1 MTLESGR
8 LYRAKTVLG
17 TQITFTVIEAGE
29 QTWAQVQ
36 LDEAGLVE
44 PSVWLN
50 TGLLLW
56 ISSEPRCTDAISK
69 ATAEVIDALEDSVAV
84 PLRSTLVL
92 TEPRG

>member
-17 TQITFTVIEAGE
+17 TQITFIVMDAEEEI
-29 QTWAQVQ
+29 WVQVQ

-44 PSVWLN
+44 PNVWLN

-56 ISSEPRCTDAISK
+56 ISSEPRRTDAISK
-69 ATAEVIDALEDSVAV
+69 ATAEVIEALEDSVQV
-84 PLRSTLVL
+84 PITSSVELV
-92 TEPRG
+92 

>member
-17 TQITFTVIEAGE
+17 AQITFIVIEAGE
-29 QTWAQVQ
+29 QIWAQVQ

-44 PSVWLN
+44 PNVWLN

-56 ISSEPRCTDAISK
+56 ISSEPRRTDAIEK
-69 ATAEVIDALEDSVAV
+69 ATAEVIDALEDSVAM
-84 PLRSTLVL
+84 PIRSNVELV
-92 TEPRG
+92 